1 MITGLRPVAQH
12 GGVVNMPPSNGIDA
26 RADLAN
32 SSVFASLWLN
42 RVAYS
47 PMPFPLASY
56 KCLSNKLFAVGPL
69 DDWHWVSTT

>member
-1 MITGLRPVAQH
+1 MQYKENVHLSLYSSRMITGLRPVAQH
-12 GGVVNMPPSNGIDA
+12 SGVVDMPPSNGIDA

-47 PMPFPLASY
+47 PVPFSLASY
-56 KCLSNKLFAVGPL
+56 K
-69 DDWHWVSTT
+69 